1 MKPAENYKPIF
12 LLCIQSKVLERCV
25 CIKRYVHVKQY
36 IIPLQH
42 GFLRDRSCVTQ
53 LLSFLNT
60 TGHNLD
66 KNIQTDVVYLDFAKA
81 FDSVDPSVLLQKLK
95 RYGVE
100 GDTLAW
106 FTDYLS

>member
-1 MKPAENYKPIF
+1 MEPGENYRSIF

-25 CIKRYVHVKQY
+25 CLKRYDHVKQY

-53 LLSFLNT
+53 LLSVLNT

-81 FDSVDPSVLLQKLK
+81 FDSVGHSVLLQKLK
-95 RYGVE
+95 RYDVE

>member
-1 MKPAENYKPIF
+1 MKIIGLFSYYVYKAKSWNAVSVLNVTIMLSNTSF
-12 LLCIQSKVLERCV
+12 LSSA
-25 CIKRYVHVKQY
+25 
-36 IIPLQH
+36 

-53 LLSFLNT
+53 PLSVLNT

-81 FDSVDPSVLLQKLK
+81 FDSVGYSVLLQKLK
-95 RYGVE
+95 RYDVE